1 MRNLVR
7 CLAVAVMVVL
17 LPLRSWAGDVMATQM
32 AGSAKVTVI
41 AIEIGAASAHKTR
54 PATSFHHQKQALGI
68 VRAVPDC
75 HQHPTSQQADLG
87 DSDKANVAAEHCST
101 CIACQ
106 VCHTV
111 ALMFALPGV
120 TIPFAPPQLRQ
131 SSSAIFTSA
140 VAALG
145 QKPPIV

>member
-1 MRNLVR
+1 MVR
-7 CLAVAVMVVL
+7 YLIVALIVVL

-32 AGSAKVTVI
+32 ASSAVATVI
-41 AIEIGAASAHKTR
+41 AIEKGAANAHKTGAKTYFDHR
-54 PATSFHHQKQALGI
+54 TQAVHTAIAT
-68 VRAVPDC
+68 PDC
-75 HQHPTSQQADLG
+75 HENGLTTQ
-87 DSDKANVAAEHCST
+87 AAEGVSEKASNAAGHCST

-111 ALMFALPGV
+111 ALMSTLPAV

-140 VAALG
+140 DAALG